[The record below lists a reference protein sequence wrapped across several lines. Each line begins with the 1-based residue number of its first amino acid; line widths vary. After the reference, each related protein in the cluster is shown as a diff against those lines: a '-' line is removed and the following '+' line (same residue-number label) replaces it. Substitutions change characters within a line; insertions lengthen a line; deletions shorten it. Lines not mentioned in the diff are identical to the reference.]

1 MKDLKRKKVERINNV
16 RIKDLMGLLLNLGK
30 RYEAIDIIIDS
41 ENRRVIL
48 DPVGNTDE
56 IEGPNENI
64 KLTDQNIVD
73 LI

>member
-1 MKDLKRKKVERINNV
+1 MERINNV